1 MMKSGWKYVL
11 IALATVVSC
20 VDRSYGGMQEEE
32 IFVDT
37 TEPIPVKTYI
47 GSAETILPKGSGVI
61 TDPREWDENSKF
73 FIYAFNNNMFTSYR
87 VTSKTDGYSCLIDGS
102 RDVQGTLAGKKA
114 YLDPTSNVVLWSGPD
129 DQVIYPYGTESGI
142 VYDFFAYY
150 VDDIVIEES
159 DITRGDD
166 NVTIQIEIDG
176 SQDVMSS
183 KARVL
188 EDQLV
193 GFLDEDER
201 LEMEG
206 YCYGYH
212 AAKKGIDPVFI
223 FKHHLTKL
231 NFKIK
236 PGYNS
241 TGQRKVEIHKIEVRS
256 RYDAQFTVADKG
268 STDNLGLVFNDTS
281 YVDMTVR
288 EDDGSEFAEG
298 RYVVTTLA
306 TSSSRGS
313 VTEVGR
319 SLLVAPADRYDA
331 YVYMTE
337 TYMDGTPVQGDGQM
351 QRVQMDVLNPEG
363 FAPGNGYEV
372 SISVYG
378 STKIETE
385 VTLKDWN
392 DGGKIPIDDED
403 RWGNDGEF

>member
-11 IALATVVSC
+11 IALVTAVSC
-20 VDRSYGGMQEEE
+20 VDRSYGGMQDEE

-61 TDPREWDENSKF
+61 EDPREWDENAKF

-129 DQVIYPYGTESGI
+129 EQVIYPYGTESGI

-188 EDQLV
+188 EDQ
-193 GFLDEDER
+193 
-201 LEMEG
+201 
-206 YCYGYH
+206 
-212 AAKKGIDPVFI
+212 
-223 FKHHLTKL
+223 
-231 NFKIK
+231 
-236 PGYNS
+236 
-241 TGQRKVEIHKIEVRS
+241 
-256 RYDAQFTVADKG
+256 
-268 STDNLGLVFNDTS
+268 
-281 YVDMTVR
+281 
-288 EDDGSEFAEG
+288 
-298 RYVVTTLA
+298 
-306 TSSSRGS
+306 
-313 VTEVGR
+313 
-319 SLLVAPADRYDA
+319 
-331 YVYMTE
+331 
-337 TYMDGTPVQGDGQM
+337 
-351 QRVQMDVLNPEG
+351 
-363 FAPGNGYEV
+363 
-372 SISVYG
+372 
-378 STKIETE
+378 
-385 VTLKDWN
+385 
-392 DGGKIPIDDED
+392 
-403 RWGNDGEF
+403 